1 MSSRGADALGWRPG
15 HTTSRG
21 DFATWSTTSGG
32 DLMLAHRL
40 AALVRLGVLPKPK
53 HRDVRARGLGD
64 DQRERCGRVVV
75 TVDDFEDDDACLG
88 GDLEV

>member
-1 MSSRGADALGWRPG
+1 MSTKGPHALERRHTPRGG
-15 HTTSRG
+15 
-21 DFATWSTTSGG
+21 FATGPTTTERYV
-32 DLMLAHRL
+32 MLAHRL
-40 AALVRLGVLPKPK
+40 EALVRLGVLPKPK